1 MVYKLKINPVNL
13 GNWSTSTTFT
23 ISMQEGFVK
32 EISGNQSR
40 SPNFTITNAFTTF
53 ATSIVPTNA
62 YAPPYNTITRYPI
75 VTIDHERG
83 VIYNSTNTTNYYLYQ
98 NSTLL
103 QTIPSTSTRV
113 SLVGGKSQIDL
124 RGYITTATSYNIR
137 ADQGV
142 IRDMFAFKPN
152 AISNDSVIKF
162 TTSASYITLVAE
174 NSYSFAYPESQNRHA
189 LATSIS
195 NNYFA
200 VGCPTFPFSGNPA
213 LYTTS
218 SSVSV
223 YSNTGTFLYKI
234 NNPNS
239 ENYKFG
245 MDVSIGTSTLV
256 VSSYNNSSQY
266 NTSSSLYVYNI
277 STSTATLV
285 TNIINPNPE
294 VEQGRLFGLKI
305 SHFGNYIVTYSRNN
319 VWLYSTSGGSYLR
332 THTFDNFN
340 GIGGSASGMLA
351 NYPLNIVAI
360 NSTNY
365 AYYDPDPGGT
375 SDHRI
380 RVFDIATGNSVWSKI
395 IVSSADETARLSIA
409 MNDTYLI
416 VGDIIANAAYV
427 YNASNGN
434 LIYTFTSPDPIPR
447 KFGVCVD
454 VSSQYFIVTDP
465 DAGYEEDTGTL
476 PSGKIFVYGIS
487 DGLLKYIIDNPYR
500 WDPASSTM
508 GYDFAPSAAINSSTV
523 VASIPYAAPT
533 AADINSLTTGYAHRF
548 VIP

>member
-1 MVYKLKINPVNL
+1 MVFKVKINPVNL
-13 GNWSTSTTFT
+13 GNWTTSTNYSVFVGK
-23 ISMQEGFVK
+23 GFVS
-32 EISGNQSR
+32 EVGGNKSL
-40 SPNFTITNAFTTF
+40 SPAQTMTNTVTTF
-53 ATSIVPTNA
+53 SSVPPTNV
-62 YAPPYNTITRYPI
+62 YNPPYNTITRYPI
-75 VTIDHERG
+75 VTINYDRG
-83 VIYNSTNTTNYYLYQ
+83 ILYNSTNTTNYYLYQ
-98 NSTLL
+98 GSTLV

-113 SLVGGKSQIDL
+113 TLVNGSVKLDL
-124 RGYITTATSYNIR
+124 RNYITTGTSYNIR

-152 AISNDSVIKF
+152 AISNDSAIKF
-162 TTSASYITLVAE
+162 TTSASYITLVPD
-174 NSYSFAYPESQNRHA
+174 NTYSFTYPESQNRHA

-195 NNYFA
+195 SNYFA
-200 VGCPTFPFSGNPA
+200 VGCPTFPYQNTNPA

-234 NNPNS
+234 SNPAS

-245 MDVSIGTSTLV
+245 IDVSVGTSTLV
-256 VSSYNNSSQY
+256 VSSIDSINEY
-266 NTSSSLYVYNI
+266 NTTSTLYVYNI
-277 STSTATLV
+277 SNSSATLSA
-285 TNIINPNPE
+285 TINNPNPG
-294 VEQGRLFGLKI
+294 VEQGRIFGLKVA
-305 SHFGNYIVTYSRNN
+305 HYGNYIVTYSRNN

-332 THTFDNFN
+332 AHTFDNFN
-340 GIGGSASGMLA
+340 GIGGSAVGMLN

-360 NSTNY
+360 NSTSY

-395 IVSSADETARLSIA
+395 VVSSADTTARLSIA
-409 MNDTYLI
+409 MNNTYLI
-416 VGDIIANAAYV
+416 VGDIIANTAYV

-434 LIYTFTSPDPIPR
+434 LVYTFTSPDPVPR
-447 KFGVCVD
+447 KFGTCVD

-465 DAGYEEDTGTL
+465 DSGFEEDTGTL
-476 PSGKIFVYGIS
+476 PHGKIFVYGIS

-500 WDPASSTM
+500 WDPASATIS
-508 GYDFAPSAAINSSTV
+508 YDFAPSAAINSSTV

-533 AADINSLTTGYAHRF
+533 AADINSLTTGFAHRF

>member
-1 MVYKLKINPVNL
+1 MVFKVKINPVNL
-13 GNWSTSTTFT
+13 GNWTTSTNF
-23 ISMQEGFVK
+23 SVFVGQGFVS
-32 EISGNQSR
+32 EVGGNR
-40 SPNFTITNAFTTF
+40 SLSPAQTMTNTVTTF
-53 ATSIVPTNA
+53 SSIPPTAA
-62 YAPPYNTITRYPI
+62 YAPPYDTITRYPI
-75 VTIDHERG
+75 VSVSYDRG

-98 NSTLL
+98 GSSLL

-113 SLVGGKSQIDL
+113 TLVNGKSQIDL

-142 IRDMFAFKPN
+142 VRDMFAFKPN
-152 AISNDSVIKF
+152 AVSDDSVIKF
-162 TTSASYITLVAE
+162 TTSASYITLVPS
-174 NSYSFAYPESQNRHA
+174 NTYSFAYPESQNRHA

-200 VGCPTFPFSGNPA
+200 VGCPTFPFQNTNPA

-234 NNPNS
+234 SNPNS
-239 ENYKFG
+239 EDYKFG
-245 MDVSIGTSTLV
+245 VDVSVGTSTLV
-256 VSSYNNSSQY
+256 VSSITSGNQY
-266 NTSSSLYVYNI
+266 NTTSSLYVYNI

-285 TNIINPNPE
+285 TTILNPNPGV
-294 VEQGRLFGLKI
+294 VEGVNFGLKV
-305 SHFGNYIVTYSRNN
+305 SHFENYIVTYSRNN

-332 THTFDNFN
+332 AHTFDNFN
-340 GIGGSASGMLA
+340 GISNNTMLS

-360 NSTNY
+360 NSTSY

-395 IVSSADETARLSIA
+395 VVSSADSTARLSIA

-434 LIYTFTSPDPIPR
+434 LVYTFTSPDPVPR

-465 DAGYEEDTGTL
+465 DTGFEEETGTL
-476 PSGKIFVYGIS
+476 PHGKIFVYGIS
-487 DGLLKYIIDNPYR
+487 DGLLKYVIDNPYR
-500 WDPASSTM
+500 WDPASATIS
-508 GYDFAPSAAINSSTV
+508 YDFAPSAAINSSTV
-523 VASIPYAAPT
+523 VASIPYAAIT
-533 AADINSLTTGYAHRF
+533 AQDINSLTTGFAHRF